1 MYRLSYAE
9 IMEDTPDLGRERERD
24 AFDRALSQLRTAEAQ
39 GAAAGPARSAAV
51 GSIQD
56 LWNVLIADLLDPEN
70 ALPESLRADLVAI
83 GLWNMREAGE
93 VLSAPDRSLAALIE
107 VNTSIRDGLQ

>member
-9 IMEDTPDLGRERERD
+9 IMEDAPDLGRERERE
-24 AFDRALSQLRTAEAQ
+24 AFDRALGLLRSAEAQ
-39 GAAAGPARSAAV
+39 GSRAGPERNAAV
-51 GSIQD
+51 GSIQN

-70 ALPESLRADLVAI
+70 GLPEGLRADLVAI

-93 VLSAPDRSLAALIE
+93 VLSAPERSLAALIE

>member
-9 IMEDTPDLGRERERD
+9 IMEDAPDLGRERERA
-24 AFDRALSQLRTAEAQ
+24 AFDRALGLLRSAEAR
-39 GAAAGPARSAAV
+39 GAAGPERTAAV

-56 LWNVLIADLLDPEN
+56 LWNVLIADLLDAEN
-70 ALPESLRADLVAI
+70 ALPEALRADLVAI

-93 VLSAPDRSLAALIE
+93 VLSTPERSLAALIE

>member
-9 IMEDTPDLGRERERD
+9 IMEDAPDLGRERERE
-24 AFDRALSQLRTAEAQ
+24 AFDRALGLLRTAEAQ
-39 GAAAGPARSAAV
+39 GSRAGPERHAAV
-51 GSIQD
+51 GSIQN

-70 ALPESLRADLVAI
+70 GLPEGLRADLVAI

-93 VLSAPDRSLAALIE
+93 VLSTPERSLSALIE
-107 VNTSIRDGLQ
+107 VNTSIRDGLR

>member
-9 IMEDTPDLGRERERD
+9 IMEDAPDLGRERERA
-24 AFDRALSQLRTAEAQ
+24 AFDRALAQLRSAEMRGATA
-39 GAAAGPARSAAV
+39 GAERTQAV
-51 GSIQD
+51 GSIQE

-70 ALPESLRADLVAI
+70 GLPEGLRADLVAI

-93 VLSAPDRSLAALIE
+93 VLSAPERSLAALIE